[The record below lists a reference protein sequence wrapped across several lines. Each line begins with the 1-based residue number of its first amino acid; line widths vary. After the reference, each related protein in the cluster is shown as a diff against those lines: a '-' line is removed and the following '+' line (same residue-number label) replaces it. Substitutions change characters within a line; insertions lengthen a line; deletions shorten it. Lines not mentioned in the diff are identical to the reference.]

1 MYSESKTFIGFE
13 WESVLFF
20 LILWA
25 LYIGINLL
33 IIQSKTEKQLL
44 DDLKNDSNISLI
56 IMGLLSVV
64 VPLVRFEVIF
74 Q

>member
-1 MYSESKTFIGFE
+1 MYSESKTFIGLE

-64 VPLVRFEVIF
+64 VPLLRFEVIF